1 MKHQMKNAA
10 AKLLV
15 LVTVAAFAR
24 QISIAGEFD
33 PVVLGRWDGRGSTV
47 KVSGDF
53 AYVASDTNL
62 HVVNVANPANPVG
75 VAKYSTRHEDA
86 EINDLALAGDYAYL
100 VTDQWQDEE
109 SGESIGGFEVV
120 DVSNPAQP
128 ARVGLLDSGGSGA
141 IAVAGSYAYAA
152 GAGVI
157 NVSQPAAPSRVG
169 DWSLPNYESMVVS
182 GQVLLAADVDE
193 DGDYGDGLDII
204 NVAVPDLPW
213 QLVEYYP
220 LPKLGAEIPWGDS
233 YVRAVTASGSLA
245 FLVVGYGDE
254 PGPGYKYEGL
264 EVLDI
269 AFSGDPQLLERY
281 LTSATINSL
290 AASGTYAYL
299 GTDAGVLVID
309 VSVPTNPQRVGANH
323 QFPVDDI
330 AVTGDKLYALG
341 EHGLFI
347 LQAPSAP
354 GPARPQFA
362 APIQMTRN
370 GAKLALSGPAGK
382 TAYVQRTSNL
392 AQWED
397 WLSVT
402 LPDKPVEV
410 TDEEAVV
417 SGQRFYR
424 LMLK

>member
-1 MKHQMKNAA
+1 MKHQTINTTAA
-10 AKLLV
+10 RLLV
-15 LVTVAAFAR
+15 LVAVAAFAR
-24 QISIAGEFD
+24 QTAITGEFD
-33 PVVLGRWDGRGSTV
+33 PVVLGRWDGGGSTV

-53 AYVASDTNL
+53 AYVADGTNL
-62 HVVNVANPANPVG
+62 HVINVANPANPVG

-86 EINDLALAGDYAYL
+86 EINDLALAGNHAYL
-100 VTDQWQDEE
+100 VTDEWRDEE
-109 SGESIGGFEVV
+109 SGEYVGGFEVV

-128 ARVGLLDSGGSGA
+128 TRVGQLDSGASGA

-152 GAGVI
+152 RVGVI
-157 NVSQPAAPSRVG
+157 NVSQPTAPSHVG
-169 DWSLPNYESMVVS
+169 DWRLWDSGSMVVS
-182 GQVLLAADVDE
+182 GQLLLVVDGE
-193 DGDYGDGLDII
+193 LEEELHFI
-204 NVAVPDLPW
+204 NIAVPDLPW
-213 QLVEYYP
+213 QLVEYKP
-220 LPKLGAEIPWGDS
+220 LPKLGVEIPWRDS
-233 YVRAVTASGSLA
+233 WVRAVTAASGSLA
-245 FLVVGYGDE
+245 FLIVRYDGQTTGEYD
-254 PGPGYKYEGL
+254 YEGL

-269 AFSGDPQLLERY
+269 AFPGDPQLLGRY
-281 LTSATINSL
+281 LTFAGINSV
-290 AASGTYAYL
+290 AAVRPYAYL

-330 AVTGDKLYALG
+330 AVADGKLYALG